1 VSDLFVVPLALEVVL
16 VDVLEK
22 PPFEIINLLQPITRL
37 QNLVSLEFLLIL
49 PQVDILVNKKLFSI
63 QILLGTDFVDP
74 L

>member
-1 VSDLFVVPLALEVVL
+1 MSDLFVVPLALEVVL